1 MVYYTG
7 MLQRKSFIKTSLP
20 AIVGLSCLLAVYLLE
35 KELQQEKSPLVLML
49 IAAAGLLMLFITR
62 LGGAA
67 LVFFSGAALAIY
79 PFMFPA
85 THWLIPGALLVGYT
99 GFTELIRWW
108 KQNGS
113 NGNEV

>member
-67 LVFFSGAALAIY
+67 LVFFSGGVGDISIYVSRNPLADSR
-79 PFMFPA
+79 
-85 THWLIPGALLVGYT
+85 
-99 GFTELIRWW
+99 GFAGRLYRFY
-108 KQNGS
+108 
-113 NGNEV
+113 